1 MRNLTKRRDET
12 PSSVAPTGDYPFPAI
27 QDQMSR
33 LFEDV
38 FGGFGSELDI
48 FRPFRA
54 FDRPWGVNPN
64 LDVSETDNEII
75 VQAELPGLEEKD
87 VEVTLENDILTLK
100 GPKGEEQK
108 DGERNYYL
116 VERSYGAFQRSVQLP
131 VGLDRDNVKAVFKNG
146 VLTVTLPKTAEAK
159 SERKVIDIQT

>member
-48 FRPFRA
+48 FRPLRA
-54 FDRPWGVNPN
+54 FDRPRGVNPN
-64 LDVSETDNEII
+64 LDVSETKDEII

-100 GPKGEEQK
+100 GTKEEEKK
-108 DGERNYYL
+108 DEERNYSL
-116 VERSYGAFQRSVQLP
+116 VERSYGTFRRSVRLP
-131 VGLDRDNVKAVFKNG
+131 ADIDRDTVKAVFKNG
-146 VLTVTLPKTAEAK
+146 VLTVALPKTTEAK
-159 SERKVIDIQT
+159 SERKVVDIQM